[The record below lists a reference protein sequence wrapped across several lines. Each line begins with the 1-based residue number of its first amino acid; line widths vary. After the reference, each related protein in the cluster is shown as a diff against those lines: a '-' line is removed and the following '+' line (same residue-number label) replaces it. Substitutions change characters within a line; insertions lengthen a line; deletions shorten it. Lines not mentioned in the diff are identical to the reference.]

1 MQTIILKIRYFGRVL
16 SKYFKKVNFILL
28 LNPVVFNGQDFKKQ
42 KGPGTSDQLL
52 FRLQNNFRNI
62 LLLLMYYIPDQVWWC
77 NIKSFLSYSKNY
89 ICYFMQANSW
99 RKLLYFCLS
108 FWVWKVWKRREKNTK
123 IWISWEQK
131 ELFRWNKE
139 HF

>member
-1 MQTIILKIRYFGRVL
+1 MHWMQRIISKIRYFGRVL
-16 SKYFKKVNFILL
+16 SKCFKKVNLIFL
-28 LNPVVFNGQDFKKQ
+28 LNPVVFSGQDFKKQ

-62 LLLLMYYIPDQVWWC
+62 LLLLMYYIPDQVWRC

-99 RKLLYFCLS
+99 HKLFYFRLS
-108 FWVWKVWKRREKNTK
+108 FWVWKVWKEREKKYKYMN
-123 IWISWEQK
+123 ILRAERA
-131 ELFRWNKE
+131 F
-139 HF
+139 